1 VYIPVIYWTGI
12 VVKKHC
18 IRVTLPG
25 IFAGLAIE
33 GFILLARQS
42 EVETDGRMKID
53 ELCQVQ
59 ASYMAFPQLLLKN
72 VCTFLWIPFDHIKPV
87 RRE

>member
-1 VYIPVIYWTGI
+1 M
-12 VVKKHC
+12 VKKHC
-18 IRVTLPG
+18 IRVTAPG
-25 IFAGLAIE
+25 IIAELAIE

-42 EVETDGRMKID
+42 EIETDGRMKID

-59 ASYMAFPQLLLKN
+59 ASYMACPQLLLKN
-72 VCTFLWIPFDHIKPV
+72 VCTFLWVPFSHIKPV